1 MTDMTGLEPF
11 QAVKKPVVGMIH
23 LKPLPGSP
31 GYGGSMDEVMEAALR
46 DSEALDRGGADG
58 MIVENYGDRPF
69 HAGRV
74 GPETVAAM
82 TCIVREIKKSV
93 NKPLGINVLRND
105 AESALA
111 VATVL
116 GCAFIRVNVHAGVTA
131 TDQGL
136 ISGRADETLR
146 LRSHWKSTVKIWA
159 DVDVKHG
166 SPLGGLPIGDR
177 ALDLVHRALADAV
190 IVTGKATGR
199 PLSIEH
205 LAEVKE
211 RLPETPVIAG
221 SGVTI
226 ENLREILAHADGV
239 IAGTSL
245 KKHSVTENPVE
256 EEKVR
261 RLVEWRD
268 RITARRDF

>member
-1 MTDMTGLEPF
+1 M
-11 QAVKKPVVGMIH
+11 VH

-46 DSEALDRGGADG
+46 DAGALDLGGADG
-58 MIVENYGDRPF
+58 MIIENYGDMPF

-82 TCIVREIKKSV
+82 TCIAREIRKSV
-93 NKPLGINVLRND
+93 NRPLGINVLRND
-105 AESALA
+105 AGSALA
-111 VATVL
+111 IASVI

-146 LRSHWKSTVKIWA
+146 LRSQWKSNVKIWA

-166 SPLGGLPIGDR
+166 SPLCGLSIGDR
-177 ALDLVHRALADAV
+177 AEDLAHRAFADAV

-199 PLSIEH
+199 PVSVGH
-205 LAEVKE
+205 LAEVKA
-211 RLPETPVIAG
+211 RLPGTPVIAG
-221 SGVTI
+221 SGVTAD
-226 ENLREILAHADGV
+226 NLREILAHADGV

-245 KKHSVTENPVE
+245 KKHSVTGSPVDE
-256 EEKVR
+256 GSVR
-261 RLVEWRD
+261 RLVELRD
-268 RITARRDF
+268 QITERRDL